1 MKTTLSSVASLL
13 TGLALCAALVAY
25 GVTEEV
31 PVGGV
36 EGVVLMKENGKPLA
50 KAMVTIRSPEDSK
63 TPMDPRLTV
72 TDDQGKFRIR
82 NVLAGTYKIEV
93 SGKAHVLE
101 LKDDVI
107 VPEGRPVILELEANP
122 TERYLDL
129 YASQRVFMPSESA
142 ELQIKGFVTT
152 DDLKLSAYRLRF
164 DEVAKEGSLYN
175 ALAPL
180 SGRYQKAKDPT
191 TMGDLALERIHKISN
206 KDAEGTFVDTIS
218 VGELPEGIY
227 WVQCSSGSIVRGTWF
242 SVSRVAMVVKNAG
255 QSATCFVTR
264 IDTGEAVGG
273 VEIGESVEG
282 RYVQR
287 GFTSPDGLLDVKTE
301 KAGGTAVLIASF
313 GASKALVDFYA
324 SQTSTGPSRAYV
336 YTDRP
341 IYRPGD
347 QVQYKGILRKL
358 DGSQY
363 RLPPQG
369 QVEVDV
375 LDGDDTLLSR
385 QQLTLSDLGTYSGS
399 HKLSPEASPDSYR
412 IVTRYDDNEFSSE
425 FSVATYRKPA
435 YNITVRP
442 SKPQVI
448 LGERAVV
455 EVKAEYYFGGPVVG
469 AEVTAYV
476 SRNPSWDPRL
486 WGDDY
491 EDWWSEDSEGYGGDY
506 VADLTAKTD
515 AEGVARFEIDTR
527 PTTSSEALE
536 YDYSYSVNAT
546 VVDEAGKYFDGNGS
560 FKVVRGEFSLRVDTS
575 SYVVAPG
582 DAVEVEIKALQNIE
596 SASIQGTELRLAAGY
611 EVWDRAQVHYSEQSV
626 QTVAL
631 NPNGEASAT
640 LRPETPGSYVIKA
653 EARDAR
659 GNIVRATAYV
669 WVYRH
674 GMQFGSA
681 QEGIQASLDKR
692 QYKIGES
699 AKLLITTDS
708 PGGHALVTTEGDGIY
723 SRQTVR
729 LEGSTTMVELP
740 VRPVHLPNA
749 YVSIAYVKDKS
760 FSEVSRSLRVDTS
773 VRELNIK
780 VTTPK
785 EDYAPGD
792 TITYQIET
800 ADPKGMPVSAEC
812 SLGVVDE
819 SIYALARDQTDLI
832 SAFYPRRYNA
842 VQTNFS
848 FPELYLD
855 GGDKAPTS
863 IQVRRNFRDTAYWNP
878 IVRTDASGKA
888 TVTVTLPDNLTSW
901 RATVAGVSQSTDVG
915 LATTS
920 VRSSKPLMV
929 RLEGPPSLVVGDSI
943 SVRALVTNNTGADA
957 TVKVQIGGEGAAFDG
972 DKTKSAELRPGST
985 QNYEWTAN
993 IATSGSVKFVAK
1005 AWIEGGASDGVEL
1018 KVPVAPHGRTFVDRW
1033 TGETKG
1039 TGDVTVVLRDG
1050 ADKNVGSLLLT
1061 VTPTL
1066 GSAFVQSLDKL
1077 IGYPYGCVEQTMSRF
1092 LPTVVVAHAMKEAGL
1107 APPVKAAE
1115 IPDMVTD
1122 GITRLRRMQHEDGGW
1137 GWWEHDDSDLYMT
1150 GYVLEGAYL
1159 AEAAGFST
1167 RDLNVEKALGW
1178 AKKALAVEPK
1188 QAEQNTTADRLYVS
1202 YSLAL
1207 HGERDAALKELKRHD
1222 VSKLNAIEATYATL
1236 ASYTLGAA
1244 HHQVTDAC
1252 LARLKSTARETGG
1265 TANWTEG
1272 YWGVET
1278 TARALFALT
1287 KASPQSPLISK
1298 AVRYLM
1304 FERRGDMW
1312 FSTRDTA
1319 IALLALSQVWEQT
1332 GELKLSGDLLV
1343 SLNGTQIAL
1352 VKLDSGILSKPDT
1365 RLEIPVSELL
1375 TGENKLT
1382 LTRTDGGPAYYSA
1395 QLRQTVTQQSI
1406 GRIVNADG
1414 LQIDRSYYRLRTTR
1428 LEDGTMRLQP
1438 ERDPTLRFSVGDVL
1452 RCEIKV
1458 SATTDRSFLM
1468 IEDPIPAGFVVT
1480 ERTELDPYEEWDN
1493 WWARSVAREDRMAF
1507 FMDFVPAGTH
1517 VLSYHLRAETPGRV
1531 QALPSLVSQMYDP
1544 QTHAGSPE
1552 SKLEVVAK

>member
-13 TGLALCAALVAY
+13 TGLVLCAALVAY

-50 KAMVTIRSPEDSK
+50 KAMVTIRSPETSK
-63 TPMDPRLTV
+63 NPMDPRLTV

-101 LKDDVI
+101 PKDDVV
-107 VPEGRPVILELEANP
+107 VPEGRPVLLELEANP

-129 YASQRVFMPSESA
+129 YASQRVFMPSESP

-152 DDLKLSAYRLRF
+152 DELKLSAYRLRF

-191 TMGDLALERIHKISN
+191 TMGDLAVERSHKISN

-227 WVQCSSGSIVRGTWF
+227 WVQCASGSIVRGTWF

-255 QSATCFVTR
+255 QNATCFVTR

-282 RYVQR
+282 RYVQK
-287 GFTSPDGLLDVKTE
+287 GFTTADGLLDIKTE
-301 KAGGTAVLIASF
+301 KTGGTAVLIASF

-324 SQTSTGPSRAYV
+324 SQSSTGPSKAYV

-347 QVQYKGILRKL
+347 DVQFKGLLRKM
-358 DGSQY
+358 DGSEY

-385 QQLTLSDLGTYSGS
+385 QQLALSDLGTYSGS
-399 HKLSPEASPDSYR
+399 FKLSREASPDYYR

-425 FSVATYRKPA
+425 FSVTTYRKPA

-442 SKPQVI
+442 LKSQVI

-455 EVKAEYYFGGPVVG
+455 EIKAEYYFGGPVVG

-491 EDWWSEDSEGYGGDY
+491 EDWWSEDSAGYGGDY
-506 VADLTAKTD
+506 VADLTGKTNS
-515 AEGVARFEIDTR
+515 EGVARFEIDTKA
-527 PTTSSEALE
+527 PASDDALE
-536 YDYSYSVNAT
+536 YDYTYSVNAT
-546 VVDEAGKYFDGNGS
+546 VVDEAGKYFDGSGS
-560 FKVVRGEFSLRVDTS
+560 FRVVRGEFSLKLDTS

-582 DAVEVEIKALQNIE
+582 DSVNVQVKALQNLE
-596 SASIQGTELRLAAGY
+596 SGSVSDTQLKLTSGY
-611 EVWDRAQVHYSEQSV
+611 EVWGRARVHYSEQSS
-626 QTVAL
+626 QTVTL
-631 NPNGEASAT
+631 NSSGEASAS

-653 EARDAR
+653 EAKDAR
-659 GNIVRATAYV
+659 GNVVRATAYV

-674 GMQFGSA
+674 GMQFGNA
-681 QEGIQASLDKR
+681 QKGIQASLDKR
-692 QYKIGES
+692 QYKIGET

-723 SRQTVR
+723 SKQTVR
-729 LEGSTTMVELP
+729 LEGSTTMVELL

-749 YVSIAYVKDKS
+749 YVSVAYVKDKS

-773 VRELNIK
+773 VRTLNIK
-780 VTTPK
+780 VTTPQAS
-785 EDYAPGD
+785 YAPGD

-800 ADPKGMPVSAEC
+800 ANPDGSPVSAEC
-812 SLGVVDE
+812 SVGVVDE

-832 SAFYPRRYNA
+832 GAFYPRRYNS

-878 IVRTDASGKA
+878 VVRTDASGKA
-888 TVTVTLPDNLTSW
+888 TVTVALPDNLTSW
-901 RATVAGVSQSTDVG
+901 RATVAAVSRSTDVG
-915 LATTS
+915 LATNS

-943 SVRALVTNNTGADA
+943 SLRALVTNNTGSDA
-957 TVKVQIGGEGAAFDG
+957 TVKVQIESEGAALEG
-972 DKTKSAELRPGST
+972 ERVKSAELRSGST
-985 QNYEWTAN
+985 GSYEWTTN
-993 IATSGSVKFVAK
+993 IATSGTAKFVAK
-1005 AWIEGGASDGVEL
+1005 AWVEGGATDGVEL

-1039 TGDVTVVLRDG
+1039 TGDFTVVLRDG
-1050 ADKNVGSLLLT
+1050 ADKNVGSLLVT

-1092 LPTVVVAHAMKEAGL
+1092 LPTVVVANAMKQAGL
-1107 APPVKAAE
+1107 APPVKAAL

-1137 GWWEHDDSDLYMT
+1137 GWWEHDGSDLYMT
-1150 GYVLEGAYL
+1150 AYVLEGAYL
-1159 AEAAGFST
+1159 AESAGFST
-1167 RDLNVEKALGW
+1167 RDLNVDKALAW
-1178 AKKALAVEPK
+1178 ATKALAVETM
-1188 QAEQNTTADRLYVS
+1188 QTDRANVS
-1202 YSLAL
+1202 DRIYLSYALAL
-1207 HGERDAALKELKRHD
+1207 HGEREAAAKELKKLD
-1222 VSKLNAIEATYATL
+1222 VSNLNAIEATYGTL
-1236 ASYTLGAA
+1236 ASYAFGPANQQL
-1244 HHQVTDAC
+1244 TDSC
-1252 LARLKSTARETGG
+1252 LARLKATVRETAG
-1265 TANWTEG
+1265 TASWTEG

-1287 KASPQSPLISK
+1287 KASPQNPLISK

-1319 IALLALSQVWEQT
+1319 IALLALTQVWKQT
-1332 GELKLSGDLLV
+1332 GEPKLSGDLLV
-1343 SLNGTQIAL
+1343 SLNGKQLAS
-1352 VKLDSGILSKPDT
+1352 VKLDPSILSKPDT
-1365 RLEIPVSELL
+1365 RLEVPIGELL
-1375 TGENKLT
+1375 SGENKLT

-1395 QLRQTVTQQSI
+1395 QLRQTVAQQTI

-1414 LQIDRSYYRLRTTR
+1414 LQIDRSYHRLRTTR
-1428 LEDGTMRLQP
+1428 LEDGTMKLQP
-1438 ERDPTLRFSVGDVL
+1438 ERDPTLRYSVGDII
-1452 RCEIKV
+1452 RCELKV
-1458 SATTDRSFLM
+1458 TATTDRSFLM

-1493 WWARSVAREDRMAF
+1493 WWARSVVREDRMAF

-1517 VLSYHLRAETPGRV
+1517 LLSYHLRAETPGRA
-1531 QALPSLVSQMYDP
+1531 QALPALVSQMYDP
-1544 QTHAGSPE
+1544 QTHAGTPE
-1552 SKLEVVAK
+1552 DKLEVSAK